1 MPKRLV
7 ASDTG
12 VAPVDDAAPV
22 VRSLTGLRKAEN
34 ACRRCPLYRT
44 ATQAVPGEG
53 PSHAKVMLV
62 GEQPGNKEDLAGR
75 PFVGPAGKLLDDA
88 LEKAGIDRGGI
99 YITNLVKHFKWEPSE
114 SGKTRIGKKL
124 AAGEIQACR
133 PWLDAELKLIKPRI
147 VILLGATAGQSLLG
161 KTFRVTRQHG
171 QLIDSSLAPYVL
183 ATLHPSAI
191 LRARGKKLRESQI
204 RSLIHD
210 LTQANRLLK

>member
-1 MPKRLV
+1 MANTANLKIAHGAQSIV
-7 ASDTG
+7 
-12 VAPVDDAAPV
+12 
-22 VRSLTGLRKAEN
+22 SLR
-34 ACRRCPLYRT
+34 RT
-44 ATQAVPGEG
+44 AASCRACDLWKHATQTVFGEG
-53 PSHAKVMLV
+53 PQKAKMMLV

-88 LEKAGIDRGGI
+88 LEKAGIDRGEI

-210 LTQANRLLK
+210 LTQANRLLKEAA